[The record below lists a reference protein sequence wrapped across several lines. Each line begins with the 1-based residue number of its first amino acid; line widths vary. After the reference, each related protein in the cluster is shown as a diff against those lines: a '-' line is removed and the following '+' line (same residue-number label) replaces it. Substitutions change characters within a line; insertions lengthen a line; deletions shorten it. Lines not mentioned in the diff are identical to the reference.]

1 MDKQCRITVVG
12 GGRQVD
18 LAVPAVAP
26 IATYV
31 DTLAQLCEQD
41 EPQLMPPAWTLGAA
55 TGNPFAPEWSLSE
68 LGITDGELL
77 YLRDAIADEYAEPV
91 VHDVEE
97 RVGEAAEGML
107 HRRWDVRA
115 RTVTLMVFGMVWF
128 VAALLVLAIRAQLDA
143 GVLAAVALTAG
154 LILPTLAWVAAERGW
169 PVSAP
174 LRSALALCGV
184 PVLSLAM
191 WAVVEAYGDGGSAGR
206 HGALTSTGLTVVAL
220 AAGAFLGALLALAA
234 TPGSVTCAVAL
245 ACGIC
250 AAVSLGLGLLRAD
263 AVQFAAVV
271 AVVAFVLLTIAP
283 KTVTSMVAFA
293 HRRGRM
299 RAAVTESQDDSVES
313 AVRAATMLLMVW
325 SGGLCA
331 ALAVA
336 LPTMAASRSTSAV
349 VEAGLLALALLAR
362 AGGVRLVAEVVPL
375 ALAGSVGLFTLLLM
389 VPSRVG
395 SADWAAPT
403 YVLVVPVVVLAYGF
417 RRLMRRPGLPSM
429 DRPRWLTGFG
439 SLPAGLAVV
448 CAVATFGV
456 LSALVRLGHHL

>member
-31 DTLAQLCEQD
+31 DTLAHLCEQD
-41 EPQLMPPAWTLGAA
+41 EPPRLMPPAWTLGTA
-55 TGNPFAPEWSLSE
+55 TGEPFAPEWSLSE
-68 LGITDGELL
+68 LGIADGELL

-97 RVGEAAEGML
+97 QVGEAAEGML

-115 RTVTLMVFGMVWF
+115 RTVTIMVFGMAWF
-128 VAALLVLAIRAQLDA
+128 VAALLLLAIRAQLDT

-154 LILPTLAWVAAERGW
+154 LVLPTLAWAAAERSW
-169 PVSAP
+169 PVSSA
-174 LRSALALCGV
+174 LRTALALCAV
-184 PVLSLAM
+184 PVLSPAM
-191 WAVVEAYGDGGSAGR
+191 WALAEAYGDGGSAGR
-206 HGALTSTGLTVVAL
+206 HGALTGTGLAVLAL

-234 TPGSVTCAVAL
+234 APGAATCAAAL
-245 ACGIC
+245 GSGIA
-250 AAVSLGLGLLRAD
+250 AAVCLGLGLLRAG

-271 AVVAFVLLTIAP
+271 AVVAFALLTVAP

-293 HRRGRM
+293 YRRARM
-299 RAAVTESQDDSVES
+299 RAVTESQDGSVDS
-313 AVRAATMLLMVW
+313 AVRAATTLLIVW
-325 SGGLCA
+325 SGGLCT

-336 LPTMAASRSTSAV
+336 LPTMAVSRSTPAV
-349 VEAGLLALALLAR
+349 TEAGLLGLALLAR
-362 AGGVRLVAEVVPL
+362 AGGVRIVAEVVPL
-375 ALAGSVGLFTLLLM
+375 ALAGSAGLFTLLLT

-403 YVLVVPVVVLAYGF
+403 YVLVVPVAVLAYGF
-417 RRLMRRPGLPSM
+417 RRLMRRPELPSM

-439 SLPAGLAVV
+439 SVPAGLAVV
-448 CAVATFGV
+448 FAVATFGV
-456 LSALVRLGHHL
+456 LSALVRVGHHL

>member
-31 DTLAQLCEQD
+31 DTLAHLCEQD

-55 TGNPFAPEWSLSE
+55 TGDPFAPEWSLSE

-77 YLRDAIADEYAEPV
+77 YLRDVIADEYAEPV

-97 RVGEAAEGML
+97 RVSEVADGML
-107 HRRWDVRA
+107 VRHWDVRA
-115 RTVTLMVFGMVWF
+115 RTVTIMAFGMAWF
-128 VAALLVLAIRAQLDA
+128 VAALLVLAIRHQVDA
-143 GVLAAVALTAG
+143 GVLGAVALTAG

-174 LRSALALCGV
+174 LRGALALCAV

-191 WAVVEAYGDGGSAGR
+191 WALVEAYGDTGSADR
-206 HGALTSTGLTVVAL
+206 HGSMTATGLTVVSL

-234 TPGSVTCAVAL
+234 TPGTATCAVAL
-245 ACGIC
+245 GLGI
-250 AAVSLGLGLLRAD
+250 AGALSLGLGLLRAD
-263 AVQFAAVV
+263 AAQFAAVV

-283 KTVTSMVAFA
+283 KTVTSTVAFA
-293 HRRGRM
+293 YRRTRM
-299 RAAVTESQDDSVES
+299 RAPTEAQDGSVES
-313 AVRAATMLLMVW
+313 AVRAGTMLLMVW
-325 SGGLCA
+325 NGVLCA
-331 ALAVA
+331 AMAVA
-336 LPTMAASRSTSAV
+336 LPTMAASRSVPAV
-349 VEAGLLALALLAR
+349 AEAALLGLALLAR
-362 AGGVRLVAEVVPL
+362 AGGVQLVAEVVPL
-375 ALAGSVGLFTLLLM
+375 ALSGSVGLFALLLV
-389 VPSRVG
+389 VPSRIG

-403 YVLVVPVVVLAYGF
+403 YTLVVPVVLLVYGF
-417 RRLMRRPGLPSM
+417 RRLMRRPGLPSTV
-429 DRPRWLTGFG
+429 RPPWLTGFG
-439 SLPAGLAVV
+439 SVPAGFAVV
-448 CAVATFGV
+448 LALATFGV

>member
-55 TGNPFAPEWSLSE
+55 TGEPFAPEWSLSE
-68 LGITDGELL
+68 LGIADGELL
-77 YLRDAIADEYAEPV
+77 YLRDVIADEFAEPV

-97 RVGEAAEGML
+97 RVSEAAEGL
-107 HRRWDVRA
+107 LNRRWDVRA
-115 RTVTLMVFGMVWF
+115 RTVTIMAFGMAWF

-143 GVLAAVALTAG
+143 GVLGAVAFTAG
-154 LILPTLAWVAAERGW
+154 LILPTLAWVAAERDW
-169 PVSAP
+169 PVSEP
-174 LRSALALCGV
+174 LRSALALCAV

-191 WAVVEAYGDGGSAGR
+191 WALVEAYGDTGSADR
-206 HGALTSTGLTVVAL
+206 HGSMTTTGLTVAAL
-220 AAGAFLGALLALAA
+220 AAGAFFGALLALAA
-234 TPGSVTCAVAL
+234 TPGTATSAVAL
-245 ACGIC
+245 AVGIT
-250 AAVSLGLGLLRAD
+250 AALSLGLGLLRAD
-263 AVQFAAVV
+263 AAQFAAAVG
-271 AVVAFVLLTIAP
+271 VVAFVLLTIAP
-283 KTVTSMVAFA
+283 KTVTSTVAFA
-293 HRRGRM
+293 YRRARM
-299 RAAVTESQDDSVES
+299 RAPTESQDGSVES
-313 AVRAATMLLMVW
+313 AVRAGTTLLMVW
-325 SGGLCA
+325 NGFLCA

-336 LPTMAASRSTSAV
+336 LPTMAASRSVPAV
-349 VEAGLLALALLAR
+349 AEAGLLGLALLAR

-375 ALAGSVGLFTLLLM
+375 ALAGSIGLFTLLVM
-389 VPSRVG
+389 VPSRIG

-403 YVLVVPVVVLAYGF
+403 YVLVVPVVLLVYGF

-429 DRPRWLTGFG
+429 VRPRWLTGFG
-439 SLPAGLAVV
+439 SVPAAFAVV
-448 CAVATFGV
+448 LALTEFGV